1 MFFSVIKLNYLNG
14 TPYAMLKSQR
24 NGFSRFLN
32 EDVGLDYSQ
41 LPVTLGAISVKYFT
55 QLMDDHTLKTLLAKE
70 GNGPGRKGILNC
82 VSDLT
87 SFLANC
93 YHGGRN
99 EAYAVGYHSGILTD
113 IDLAGAYTT
122 AMAAIRLPD
131 WNGLKETMDLGILAQ
146 PEALS
151 VARIRFT
158 FPRTTRYP
166 SLPVRAGDYG
176 LIYPIEGVTYC
187 TGPELVVGI
196 NQGAEIQVEKG
207 VFVPWLTEDRPFAD
221 FTKQINEMRRRYP
234 KGSLLE
240 QTSKEIGNS
249 LYGKI
254 AQGVANMR
262 GDNTTSGRS
271 RRFDSRSG
279 KMKDLPPSKITQ
291 PLLAAFIT
299 GLVRAVLSELIA
311 NLPPDARLLTA
322 TTDGFLSDT
331 DSDKLDMSGPM
342 ITVFGRLREIVSGD
356 SKALEVKGRV
366 AEAVIVKT
374 RGTIP
379 TKPLD
384 IQSPG
389 KPILAKAG
397 NKLESP
403 IVDTWQESLEWE
415 KIYQS
420 REFNTKHIQRRLID
434 LKSQWQCDADLVDEK
449 REIRVNLDFDLK
461 RMPKDSVDVNGL
473 INFSTALWQSLDHF
487 LDFREVY
494 DQWRKKKV
502 RVLRTA
508 QDWLDFLEYKRFLKE
523 KSTLGVRT
531 NQRPPV
537 AQLFLRSY
545 AHGNHG
551 LPGKNFRDAAEF
563 LTKCGWPTKVQN
575 VKDAKRRGQSTQDNP
590 IEITDE
596 DQDFLKCVQDRWP
609 EFDYRS
615 FAGQS

>member
-1 MFFSVIKLNYLNG
+1 M
-14 TPYAMLKSQR
+14 
-24 NGFSRFLN
+24 
-32 EDVGLDYSQ
+32 
-41 LPVTLGAISVKYFT
+41 
-55 QLMDDHTLKTLLAKE
+55 
-70 GNGPGRKGILNC
+70 
-82 VSDLT
+82 
-87 SFLANC
+87 
-93 YHGGRN
+93 
-99 EAYAVGYHSGILTD
+99 
-113 IDLAGAYTT
+113 
-122 AMAAIRLPD
+122 
-131 WNGLKETMDLGILAQ
+131 
-146 PEALS
+146 
-151 VARIRFT
+151 
-158 FPRTTRYP
+158 
-166 SLPVRAGDYG
+166 RAGDYG
-176 LIYPIEGVTYC
+176 LIYPIEGVKYC
-187 TGPELVVGI
+187 TGPELVVAI

-271 RRFDSRSG
+271 RGFDSRSG

-356 SKALEVKGRV
+356 SNALEVKGRV

-374 RGTIP
+374 RGTFS

-397 NKLESP
+397 NKLECP

-434 LKSQWQCDADLVDEK
+434 LNSQWKCDADLVDEK
-449 REIRVNLDFDLK
+449 REIRVNLDFD
-461 RMPKDSVDVNGL
+461 V
-473 INFSTALWQSLDHF
+473 
-487 LDFREVY
+487 
-494 DQWRKKKV
+494 
-502 RVLRTA
+502 
-508 QDWLDFLEYKRFLKE
+508 
-523 KSTLGVRT
+523 
-531 NQRPPV
+531 
-537 AQLFLRSY
+537 
-545 AHGNHG
+545 
-551 LPGKNFRDAAEF
+551 
-563 LTKCGWPTKVQN
+563 
-575 VKDAKRRGQSTQDNP
+575 
-590 IEITDE
+590 
-596 DQDFLKCVQDRWP
+596 
-609 EFDYRS
+609 
-615 FAGQS
+615 